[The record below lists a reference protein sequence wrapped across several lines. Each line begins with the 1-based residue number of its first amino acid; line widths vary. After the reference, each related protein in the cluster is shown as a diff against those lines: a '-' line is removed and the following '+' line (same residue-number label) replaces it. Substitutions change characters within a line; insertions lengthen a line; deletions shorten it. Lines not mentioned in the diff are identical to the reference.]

1 MKVKGEGRNCE
12 LAECAMRRG
21 VSVRAYE
28 AAEGETASGW
38 VGKKPASFPQK
49 RGGRREKKGRF
60 ARKSTSFY
68 SISPGSQKTKYF
80 SRERFDYSKLKSYFC
95 A

>member
-1 MKVKGEGRNCE
+1 MKGEGKNCE

-28 AAEGETASGW
+28 AAEEETANAGGEGACVVS
-38 VGKKPASFPQK
+38 QK
-49 RGGRREKKGRF
+49 NGEEEEKRRGGGE
-60 ARKSTSFY
+60 RKSTSFY
-68 SISPGSQKTKYF
+68 SISPCSQKMKYF

>member
-1 MKVKGEGRNCE
+1 MKGEGRNGE
-12 LAECAMRRG
+12 LVECAMRRG

-38 VGKKPASFPQK
+38 VGKKPASFSP
-49 RGGRREKKGRF
+49 KKG
-60 ARKSTSFY
+60 RKSTSFR
-68 SISPGSQKTKYF
+68 SIPPCSPKNKIF